1 MRGNVQT
8 PQPAPLVTPQREGKA
23 LNEEAAE
30 VIGETEEANG

>member
-8 PQPAPLVTPQREGKA
+8 PQPSPLVTPQREGKA
-23 LNEEAAE
+23 LNDEAAE